1 MIRYAAFLCLAFAS
15 QAISQE
21 LDLSGGG
28 TAIRVDISP
37 AMGVRLPTTAWTPGT
52 TITETEGAVRRTVYQ
67 LPNTARTSLQL
78 IAPAR
83 SALEDDGYS
92 IIFACA
98 DAACGGFD
106 FRFQLDLL
114 PEPDMHVDLGNYR
127 YLLMQN
133 EGASPHT
140 VSLVA
145 SVSASAGFLH
155 VTEVSD
161 AILPEATATIR
172 APNTG
177 STPAPAGDLIEE
189 LKGSGH
195 TVLNDLEFR
204 TGSTDLGDGPYPSL
218 SVLAAWLGAN
228 PTARVVLVGH
238 TDAVGS
244 LDANT
249 SLSQRRAAAVV
260 ERLVANFATN
270 REQLQAAGAGYLSPV
285 ASNLSPEGRASNRR
299 VEVVLLSVE

>member
-1 MIRYAAFLCLAFAS
+1 MIRYAAFLCVAFAS
-15 QAISQE
+15 QAVSQE

-28 TAIRVDISP
+28 AVARVESSP
-37 AMGVRLPTTAWTPGT
+37 AMGVRLPTAAWAPGT
-52 TITETEGAVRRTVYQ
+52 TVGETEGAVRRTVYQ

-83 SALEDDGYS
+83 TELEDDGYQ
-92 IIFACA
+92 IVFACA

-127 YLLMQN
+127 YLLMQK
-133 EGASPHT
+133 EGANPHT

-161 AILPEATATIR
+161 AILPEPTATVR
-172 APNTG
+172 
-177 STPAPAGDLIEE
+177 TPDTKAAPAGDLIDD
-189 LKGSGH
+189 LKRSGH

-204 TGSTDLGDGPYPSL
+204 TGSTDLGDGPFPSL

-228 PTARVVLVGH
+228 PTARVILVGH

-249 SLSQRRAAAVV
+249 SLSQRRAAAVAD
-260 ERLVANFATN
+260 RLVANFATN
-270 REQLQAAGAGYLSPV
+270 RDQLQAAGAGFLSPV
-285 ASNLSPEGRASNRR
+285 ASNLSPEGRAANRR
-299 VEVVLLSVE
+299 VEVVLLALE